1 MHINMMLPD
10 TLDRAMTNVRQWRA
24 LARAYGVDAFDTTA
38 LLTHALKCNRAWLI
52 AHDNDP
58 LTHEQHAT
66 IERLM
71 RERAAGTPV
80 AYLVGERE
88 FYGMAI
94 RVTPAVLIPR
104 PETELLVDFALKR
117 LPRPAAG
124 RRVLDLCTGSGCVA
138 VAIAAER
145 PAARVFASD
154 VSEAAAAVA
163 RGNALRMELNVDVRV
178 GDLFAPWVGEQ
189 LDITQ
194 FDVIVANPP
203 YIAAGDTHL
212 QQGDL
217 RFEPRIALTDSADGL
232 QIIQRIVHGAPQHL
246 AAGGWIAIEHGYD
259 QAAAVRELLAQRG
272 FDKIASERDL
282 AGIERISVGRWGS
295 GN

>member
-1 MHINMMLPD
+1 VHINMMLPD

-66 IERLM
+66 IEGLM

-88 FYGMAI
+88 FYGMTI

-138 VAIAAER
+138 AAIAAER
-145 PAARVFASD
+145 PAAWVFASD

-178 GDLFAPWVGEQ
+178 GDLFAPWGS
-189 LDITQ
+189 DQ

-203 YIAAGDTHL
+203 YIAAADEHL

-232 QIIQRIVHGAPQHL
+232 QIIQRIVQGAPQHL
-246 AAGGWIAIEHGYD
+246 AAGGWIAIEHGHD

-282 AGIERISVGRWGS
+282 AGIERISVGRWAS

>member
-1 MHINMMLPD
+1 
-10 TLDRAMTNVRQWRA
+10 MTNVRQWRA
-24 LARAYGVDAFDTTA
+24 LARAYGVDAFDATA

-71 RERAAGTPV
+71 RERASGTPV

-88 FYGMAI
+88 FYGMRI

-104 PETELLVDFALKR
+104 PETELLVDFALKH

-138 VAIAAER
+138 VAIGAQR
-145 PAARVFASD
+145 PAAQIMASD
-154 VSEAAAAVA
+154 LSEAAAAVA
-163 RGNALRMELNVDVRV
+163 RGNALRLELNIEVRV
-178 GDLFAPWVGEQ
+178 GDLFAPWVEASGKA
-189 LDITQ
+189 Q
-194 FDVIVANPP
+194 FDIIVANPP
-203 YIAAGDTHL
+203 YIAAADEHL

-217 RFEPRIALTDSADGL
+217 RFEPQMALTDQGDGL
-232 QIIQRIVHGAPQHL
+232 QIIRRIIEGAPQHL
-246 AAGGWIAIEHGYD
+246 ASGGWLALEHGYN
-259 QAAAVRELLAQRG
+259 QAAAVRELLTRHG
-272 FDKIASERDL
+272 FAKVGSERDL
-282 AGIERISVGRWGS
+282 AGIERISMGRWDGA
-295 GN
+295 N

>member
-163 RGNALRMELNVDVRV
+163 RGNALRMELNLDVRV